1 MSSSFRDADRGT
13 AYLLPP
19 SLDECLPEDHL
30 ARFVEEIV
38 EGLDTGELERSYAGC
53 GSAPYH
59 PKVLLS
65 LLFYGYA
72 TGVFSSRKLERAAH
86 DSVAFRYI
94 AANTYPDHDT
104 INAFRRRFLPLL
116 SGLFVQILEVAHG
129 MELVKLG
136 RVSLDGTKLKANA
149 SRHSALSWGHA
160 NRLEKQL
167 KAEVDELMRLAEE
180 ADAEDIPDGMS
191 LPEELSRR
199 EDRLAAIARAKAEIE
214 ARAAER
220 YACEQA
226 EFDEKVKL
234 RREREQQTGKKT
246 RGREPKAPEPGPKDS
261 DQVNLTDEE
270 SRIMPVS
277 GGGFEQAYNAQAS
290 VDMDTMLVVGSHVS
304 QAPNDKLEIEPAV
317 EVLRSLPKDLG
328 QVETLVADTGY
339 FSEKNVKHCH
349 EKEMI
354 PLIASKRESHHPAL
368 MERFMDNRDMPPPDP
383 DDAMACM
390 RYDLQGKEGR
400 EIYAKRKCTVEPVFG
415 IIKNVLG
422 FRQFSMRGL
431 KKAQGEWQLVCMAW
445 NIKRM
450 FALKAA

>member
-1 MSSSFRDADRGT
+1 MSRSFRDADRGT

-19 SLDECLPEDHL
+19 SLDEWLPEDHL
-30 ARFVEEIV
+30 ARFVVEIV
-38 EGLDTGELERSYAGC
+38 EGLDTGELERVYGGG

-59 PKVLLS
+59 PKVLLA

-199 EDRLAAIARAKAEIE
+199 EDRLVAIAKAKAEIE
-214 ARAAER
+214 ARAAEK
-220 YACEQA
+220 YAREQA
-226 EFDEKVKL
+226 EFDEKVRL
-234 RREREQQTGKKT
+234 RREREGQTGKKA

-261 DQVNLTDEE
+261 DQVNLTDSE

-290 VDMDTMLVVGSHVS
+290 VDMDTMLVVGVHVS

-317 EVLRSLPKDLG
+317 EGLRSLPKGLG
-328 QVETLVADTGY
+328 QVDTLVADTGY

-349 EKEMI
+349 KKEMV
-354 PLIASKRESHHPAL
+354 PLIASKRESHHPPML
-368 MERFMDNRDMPPPDP
+368 ERFMDNRDMPPPDP
-383 DDAMACM
+383 NDAVACM
-390 RYDLQGKEGR
+390 RYDLQSKEGR
-400 EIYAKRKCTVEPVFG
+400 EIYSKRKCTVEPVFG

>member
-1 MSSSFRDADRGT
+1 MSSKFRDVDRGT
-13 AYLLPP
+13 SYLLPP
-19 SLDECLPEDHL
+19 SLDEWLPEDHL
-30 ARFVEEIV
+30 ARFVVEIV
-38 EGLDTGELERSYAGC
+38 ERLDTGALERAYGGG

-59 PKVLLS
+59 PKMLLS

-72 TGVFSSRKLERAAH
+72 TGVFSSRKLERAAY

-104 INAFRRRFLPLL
+104 IATFRRRFLSRL

-129 MELVKLG
+129 MEMVKLG
-136 RVSLDGTKLKANA
+136 RVSLDGTKVKANA
-149 SRHSALSWGHA
+149 SKHSALSWGHA
-160 NRLEKQL
+160 NRIEKQL

-199 EDRLAAIARAKAEIE
+199 EDRLAAIAKAKAEIE
-214 ARAAER
+214 ARAAEKHAR
-220 YACEQA
+220 DQA
-226 EFDEKVKL
+226 EFDEKVK
-234 RREREQQTGKKT
+234 RRKERERQTGKKA
-246 RGREPKAPEPGPKDS
+246 RGRAPKPPEAGPKDS

-277 GGGFEQAYNAQAS
+277 SGGFEQAYNAQAS
-290 VDMDTMLVVGSHVS
+290 VDMDTMLVVGTHVS
-304 QAPNDKLEIEPAV
+304 QAANDKLEIEPAI
-317 EVLRSLPKDLG
+317 EAIKALPKDLG
-328 QVETLVADTGY
+328 EVDTLVADTGY

-349 EKEMI
+349 EQEI
-354 PLIASKRESHHPAL
+354 VPLIASKRESHHPSL
-368 MERFMDNRDMPPPDP
+368 LERFMDNRDMPQPDP
-383 DDAMACM
+383 DDVVACM
-390 RYDLQGKEGR
+390 RYNLQGKDGK
-400 EIYAKRKCTVEPVFG
+400 EIYARRKCTVEPVFG

-450 FALKAA
+450 FSLKAA

>member
-1 MSSSFRDADRGT
+1 MSSRFRDADRGT

-19 SLDECLPEDHL
+19 SLDEWLPEDHL
-30 ARFVEEIV
+30 ARFVVEVV
-38 EGLDTGELERSYAGC
+38 EGLDTSALEHSYAGG

-59 PKVLLS
+59 PKVLLA

-129 MELVKLG
+129 MKLVKLG

-199 EDRLAAIARAKAEIE
+199 EDRLAAIARTKAEIE
-214 ARAAER
+214 ARAAEK
-220 YACEQA
+220 YAREQA
-226 EFDEKVKL
+226 EFNEKVRL
-234 RREREQQTGKKT
+234 RRERESKTGKKA
-246 RGREPKAPEPGPKDS
+246 RGRAPKAPEAGPKDS

-290 VDMDTMLVVGSHVS
+290 VDMDTMLVIGTHVS
-304 QAPNDKLEIEPAV
+304 QATNDKLEIEPAI
-317 EVLRSLPKDLG
+317 EVLQSLPKDLG
-328 QVETLVADTGY
+328 EVDTLVADTGY

-349 EKEMI
+349 KKEMI
-354 PLIASKRESHHPAL
+354 PLIASKRESHYPSL
-368 MERFMDNRDMPPPDP
+368 LERFMNNRDVPPPDP
-383 DDAMACM
+383 DDAVACM
-390 RYDLQGKEGR
+390 QYDLQGKEGR

-431 KKAQGEWQLVCMAW
+431 KKVQGEWQLVCMAW

-450 FALKAA
+450 FVLKAA

>member
-1 MSSSFRDADRGT
+1 MSSKFRDVDRCT
-13 AYLLPP
+13 PYLLPP
-19 SLDECLPEDHL
+19 SLEEWLPEDHL
-30 ARFVEEIV
+30 ARFVVEIV
-38 EGLDTGELERSYAGC
+38 DGLDTSALERSYGGG

-59 PKVLLS
+59 PKMLLA

-72 TGVFSSRKLERAAH
+72 TGVFSSRKLERAVY
-86 DSVAFRYI
+86 DSVAFRFI

-104 INAFRRRFLPLL
+104 IATFRRRFLSLL

-129 MELVKLG
+129 MEMVKLG
-136 RVSLDGTKLKANA
+136 RVSLDGTKIKANA

-160 NRLEKQL
+160 NRIEKQL

-199 EDRLAAIARAKAEIE
+199 EDRLVAIARAKAEIE

-220 YACEQA
+220 HAREQS
-226 EFDEKVKL
+226 EYEEKVK
-234 RREREQQTGKKT
+234 RRKERERQTGKKS
-246 RGREPKAPEPGPKDS
+246 RGRRPRPPESGPKDS

-290 VDMDTMLVVGSHVS
+290 VDMDTMLVVGTHVS
-304 QAPNDKLEIEPAV
+304 QAPNDKLEVEPAI
-317 EVLRSLPKDLG
+317 EALKALPKDLG
-328 QVETLVADTGY
+328 EVDTLVADTGY

-349 EKEMI
+349 EKEI
-354 PLIASKRESHHPAL
+354 TPLIASKRESHHPSL
-368 MERFMDNRDMPPPDP
+368 LKRFMDNRDMPPPDP
-383 DDAMACM
+383 GDLVARMQ
-390 RYDLQGKEGR
+390 YVLQGKEGKG
-400 EIYAKRKCTVEPVFG
+400 IYARRKCTVEPVFG

-431 KKAQGEWQLVCMAW
+431 KKAQGEWQLICMAW

>member
-1 MSSSFRDADRGT
+1 MSSRFRDVDRGT
-13 AYLLPP
+13 PYLLPP
-19 SLDECLPEDHL
+19 SLDDWLPEDHL
-30 ARFVEEIV
+30 ARFVVEIV
-38 EGLDTGELERSYAGC
+38 EGLDTGELERAYGGG

-59 PKVLLS
+59 PKMLLS

-72 TGVFSSRKLERAAH
+72 TGVFSSRKLELAAY
-86 DSVAFRYI
+86 DSVAFRFI

-104 INAFRRRFLPLL
+104 IATFRRRFLPQL

-129 MELVKLG
+129 MKMVKLG
-136 RVSLDGTKLKANA
+136 RVSLDGTKVKANA
-149 SRHSALSWGHA
+149 SKHSALSWGHA

-199 EDRLAAIARAKAEIE
+199 EDRLAAIARAKADIE
-214 ARAAER
+214 ARAAEKHVR
-220 YACEQA
+220 EQA
-226 EFDEKVKL
+226 AYDEKVK
-234 RREREQQTGKKT
+234 RRKERERQTGKKA
-246 RGREPKAPEPGPKDS
+246 RGKKPRPPQSGPKDS

-270 SRIMPVS
+270 SRIVPVS

-290 VDMDTMLVVGSHVS
+290 VDMDTMLVVGAHVS
-304 QAPNDKLEIEPAV
+304 QAPNDKLEIEAAV
-317 EVLRSLPKDLG
+317 EALQVLPKDLG
-328 QVETLVADTGY
+328 EVDTLVADTGY

-349 EKEMI
+349 GKEII
-354 PLIASKRESHHPAL
+354 PLIASKRESHHPSL
-368 MERFMDNRDMPPPDP
+368 LERFTDNRDMPSPDV
-383 DDAMACM
+383 DDLVACM
-390 RYDLQGKEGR
+390 QYDLQGKEGK
-400 EIYAKRKCTVEPVFG
+400 EIYARRKCTVEPVFG

>member
-1 MSSSFRDADRGT
+1 MSRKFRDADRDT
-13 AYLLPP
+13 PYLLPP
-19 SLDECLPEDHL
+19 SLDDWLPEGHL
-30 ARFVEEIV
+30 ARFVVEIV
-38 EGLDTGELERSYAGC
+38 EGLDTSDLERTYAGG

-59 PKVLLS
+59 PKVLLA

-72 TGVFSSRKLERAAH
+72 TGVFSSRRLERATH

-94 AANTYPDHDT
+94 AANTHPDHDT
-104 INAFRRRFLPLL
+104 IATFRRRFLPLL

-129 MELVKLG
+129 MELVRLG
-136 RVSLDGTKLKANA
+136 RVSLDGTKVKANA
-149 SRHSALSWGHA
+149 SKHSALSWGHA

-214 ARAAER
+214 ARAAQR
-220 YACEQA
+220 HAREQA
-226 EFDEKVKL
+226 EFEEKVRL
-234 RREREQQTGKKT
+234 RREREKQTGKKA
-246 RGREPKAPEPGPKDS
+246 RGRKLKAPEPGPKDS

-290 VDMDTMLVVGSHVS
+290 VDIDSMLVVGTHVS
-304 QAPNDKLEIEPAV
+304 QAPNDKMEIEPSV
-317 EVLRSLPKDLG
+317 EGLQSLPKGLG
-328 QVETLVADTGY
+328 RVETLVADSGY
-339 FSEKNVKHCH
+339 FSEKNVKHCT
-349 EKEMI
+349 EKGI
-354 PLIASKRESHHPAL
+354 SPLIACKREAHHPPL
-368 MERFMDNRDMPPPDP
+368 WERLMDNRDMPPPDP
-383 DDAMACM
+383 NDAVACM
-390 RYDLQGKEGR
+390 RHDLQGKEGR
-400 EIYAKRKCTVEPVFG
+400 AIYAKRKCTVEPVFG

>member
-1 MSSSFRDADRGT
+1 MSRRFRDADRGT
-13 AYLLPP
+13 SYLLPP
-19 SLDECLPEDHL
+19 SLDEWLPEDHL
-30 ARFVEEIV
+30 ARFVVEIV
-38 EGLDTGELERSYAGC
+38 DGLDTGELERSYGGG

-59 PKVLLS
+59 PKMLLA

-116 SGLFVQILEVAHG
+116 SSLFVQILEVAHG

-160 NRLEKQL
+160 NRLEQQL
-167 KAEVDELMRLAEE
+167 QREVDELMRLAEE
-180 ADAEDIPDGMS
+180 ANVEDIPDGMS

-199 EDRLAAIARAKAEIE
+199 EDRLVAIAKAKAEIE
-214 ARAAER
+214 ARAAEK
-220 YACEQA
+220 YAREQA
-226 EFDEKVKL
+226 EFEEKVRL
-234 RREREQQTGKKT
+234 RRERERKTGKKA
-246 RGREPKAPEPGPKDS
+246 RGREPKAPESGPKDS

-290 VDMDTMLVVGSHVS
+290 VDMDTMLVIGTHVS
-304 QAPNDKLEIEPAV
+304 QATNDKLEIEPAV
-317 EVLRSLPKDLG
+317 EVLQSLPKGLG
-328 QVETLVADTGY
+328 QVDTLVADTGY
-339 FSEKNVKHCH
+339 FNEKNVKHCRK
-349 EKEMI
+349 KEVI
-354 PLIASKRESHHPAL
+354 PLIASKRESHHPSL
-368 MERFMDNRDMPPPDP
+368 LERFMDNRDMPPPDP
-383 DDAMACM
+383 DDAVACM
-390 RYDLQGKEGR
+390 LYDLQGKEGR

-431 KKAQGEWQLVCMAW
+431 KKVQGEWQLVCMAW

-450 FALKAA
+450 FVLKAA

>member
-1 MSSSFRDADRGT
+1 MSSRFRDVDRGT
-13 AYLLPP
+13 PYLLPP
-19 SLDECLPEDHL
+19 SLDDWLPEDHL
-30 ARFVEEIV
+30 ARFVVEIV
-38 EGLDTGELERSYAGC
+38 EGLDTGELERAYGGG
-53 GSAPYH
+53 GSAAYH
-59 PKVLLS
+59 PKMLLS

-72 TGVFSSRKLERAAH
+72 TGVFSSRKLERAAY
-86 DSVAFRYI
+86 DSVAFRFI
-94 AANTYPDHDT
+94 AANTHPDHDT
-104 INAFRRRFLPLL
+104 IATFRRRFLPQLN
-116 SGLFVQILEVAHG
+116 GLFIQILEVAHG
-129 MELVKLG
+129 MEMVKLG
-136 RVSLDGTKLKANA
+136 RVSLDGTKMKANA

-167 KAEVDELMRLAEE
+167 KTEVDELMRLAEE

-214 ARAAER
+214 ARVAER
-220 YACEQA
+220 HAREQA
-226 EFDEKVKL
+226 EFDEKVK
-234 RREREQQTGKKT
+234 RRQEHERQTGKKP
-246 RGREPKAPEPGPKDS
+246 RGRKPKPPEAGPKDS

-290 VDMDTMLVVGSHVS
+290 VDMDTMLVVGAHVS

-317 EVLRSLPKDLG
+317 EALKGLPEELG
-328 QVETLVADTGY
+328 QVDTLVADTGY

-349 EKEMI
+349 EKEI
-354 PLIASKRESHHPAL
+354 TPLIASKRESHHRPML
-368 MERFMDNRDMPPPDP
+368 ERFADKRDMPLPDP
-383 DDAMACM
+383 DDAVACM
-390 RYDLQGKEGR
+390 QYNLQGNDGKK
-400 EIYAKRKCTVEPVFG
+400 IYAKRKCTVEPVFG

-450 FALKAA
+450 FVLKAA

>member
-1 MSSSFRDADRGT
+1 MSSRFRDTDRGT

-19 SLDECLPEDHL
+19 SLDEWLPEDHL
-30 ARFVEEIV
+30 ARFVVEIV
-38 EGLDTGELERSYAGC
+38 EGLDTGDLERSYAGG

-59 PKVLLS
+59 PKMLLA

-129 MELVKLG
+129 MKLVKLG

-214 ARAAER
+214 ARAAEKHTHD
-220 YACEQA
+220 QA
-226 EFDEKVKL
+226 DFDEKVKL
-234 RREREQQTGKKT
+234 RRERERQTGKKA

-290 VDMDTMLVVGSHVS
+290 VDMDTMLVVSAHVS

-317 EVLRSLPKDLG
+317 EGLQSLPDGLG

-339 FSEKNVKHCH
+339 FSEKNVKHCTG
-349 EKEMI
+349 KGI
-354 PLIASKRESHHPAL
+354 APLIASKREPHHPPL
-368 MERFMDNRDMPPPDP
+368 LERFMGNRDMPPPDP
-383 DDAMACM
+383 DDAVACM
-390 RYDLQGKEGR
+390 RYDLQGKQGR
-400 EIYAKRKCTVEPVFG
+400 AIYARRKCTVEPVFG

>member
-1 MSSSFRDADRGT
+1 
-13 AYLLPP
+13 
-19 SLDECLPEDHL
+19 
-30 ARFVEEIV
+30 
-38 EGLDTGELERSYAGC
+38 

-59 PKVLLS
+59 PKMLLS

-72 TGVFSSRKLERAAH
+72 TGVFSSRKLERAAY
-86 DSVAFRYI
+86 DSVAFRFI

-104 INAFRRRFLPLL
+104 IATFRRRFLKQL

-136 RVSLDGTKLKANA
+136 RVSLDGTKMKANA
-149 SRHSALSWGHA
+149 SKHSALSWGHA

-167 KAEVDELMRLAEE
+167 RREVDELMRLAEE

-199 EDRLAAIARAKAEIE
+199 EDRMAAIGKAKAEIE

-220 YACEQA
+220 HARDRS
-226 EFDEKVKL
+226 EFDEKVNK
-234 RREREQQTGKKT
+234 RRERERRTGHKA

-290 VDMDTMLVVGSHVS
+290 VDMDTMLVVGAHVS
-304 QAPNDKLEIEPAV
+304 QAPNDKLEIEAAV
-317 EVLRSLPKDLG
+317 KALKSLPKDLG
-328 QVETLVADTGY
+328 KVDTLVADTGY
-339 FSEKNVKHCH
+339 FSEKNVKHCD
-349 EKEMI
+349 EKKI
-354 PLIASKRESHHPAL
+354 APLIASKREPHHPSL
-368 MERFMDNRDMPPPDP
+368 LERFMDNRDMPPPDP
-383 DDAMACM
+383 DDAVACM
-390 RYDLQGKEGR
+390 QHHLQSKQGKE
-400 EIYAKRKCTVEPVFG
+400 IYARRKCTVEPVFG

-422 FRQFSMRGL
+422 FRQFSMRGME
-431 KKAQGEWQLVCMAW
+431 KVQGEWQLICMAW

>member
-1 MSSSFRDADRGT
+1 MSSKFRDVDRGT

-19 SLDECLPEDHL
+19 SLDEWLPEDHL
-30 ARFVEEIV
+30 ARFVVEIV
-38 EGLDTGELERSYAGC
+38 EGLDTGALERAYGGG

-59 PKVLLS
+59 PKMLLA

-72 TGVFSSRKLERAAH
+72 TGVFSSRKLERAAY

-104 INAFRRRFLPLL
+104 IATFRRRFLPRL

-129 MELVKLG
+129 MEMVKLG
-136 RVSLDGTKLKANA
+136 RVSLDGTKIKANA
-149 SRHSALSWGHA
+149 SKHSALSWGHA

-199 EDRLAAIARAKAEIE
+199 EDRLAAIAKAKAEIE
-214 ARAAER
+214 ARAAEKH
-220 YACEQA
+220 AHDQA
-226 EFDEKVKL
+226 EYEEKVK
-234 RREREQQTGKKT
+234 RRKDRERQTGRKA
-246 RGREPKAPEPGPKDS
+246 RGREPKPPEAGPKDS

-290 VDMDTMLVVGSHVS
+290 VDMDTMLVVGAHVS
-304 QAPNDKLEIEPAV
+304 QAPNDKLEIEPAI
-317 EVLRSLPKDLG
+317 ETIKALPKDLG
-328 QVETLVADTGY
+328 EVDTLVADTGY
-339 FSEKNVKHCH
+339 FSEKNVNHCH
-349 EKEMI
+349 EKEI
-354 PLIASKRESHHPAL
+354 TPLIASKRESHHPSL
-368 MERFMDNRDMPPPDP
+368 LERFTDNRDMPQPDAN
-383 DDAMACM
+383 DLVACM
-390 RYDLQGKEGR
+390 QYELQGKQGK
-400 EIYAKRKCTVEPVFG
+400 EIYARRKCTVEPVFG

-450 FALKAA
+450 FTLKAA